1 MSILTIIRDE
11 TVFSPEEVGILISA
25 FKTTLQQAGLVDRED
40 PITLMV
46 AQEIIA
52 IARDGE
58 RDPQKLCAR
67 TLAALGLE
75 RNEKAA

>member
-1 MSILTIIRDE
+1 MRAVIHDE
-11 TVFSPEEVGILISA
+11 GAFTPEDAGILISA
-25 FKTTLQQAGLVDRED
+25 FETTLQQAGLVDRED

-58 RDPQKLCAR
+58 RDPQKLCAC